1 MLKHGKHY
9 SPHSPSGSGTY
20 APPVEWLAMCINVLT
35 MLYCCVMGTHG
46 LPHWRT
52 VHKAIQWLSRPQST
66 LLMLILIALHAEA
79 SGAEHGLVRCGWA
92 VRPLNPE
99 GDNLQPH
106 AADAAMTV
114 TNLIDRGRTR
124 LSWQP
129 DTRQCG
135 NNTVPPRRVTI
146 DVGDVAC
153 MQSVHNMHSGATTHW
168 HQHWD
173 KRSSGNLCICI
184 DTQNTLGQLAADY
197 DEHLTLR
204 STDVGM
210 SLVRHG
216 KMFQV
221 HPGDVAL
228 NVAVAATNLTDRG
241 RTKPSWQPD
250 NRQCENNNVSSRLV
264 TIEVSDV
271 LDHKLPLKSLHAQLH
286 KSAPGYATRF
296 DSHTDVSFSTK
307 HLVVQVFTSV
317 LYWVISYSH
326 LPCWTRWSSWN
337 RYTYRSKDITL
348 PMFMIGLVTLPTGL
362 LGAPGT
368 SDRCDWA
375 IKIFSPDGE
384 NLLPHVAAA
393 YREVTS
399 MMDRGRAKLMRQ
411 LDTTHCGNNSAP
423 PSGC

>member
-1 MLKHGKHY
+1 MVKCSKC
-9 SPHSPSGSGTY
+9 T
-20 APPVEWLAMCINVLT
+20 LAMWPL
-35 MLYCCVMGTHG
+35 
-46 LPHWRT
+46 
-52 VHKAIQWLSRPQST
+52 T
-66 LLMLILIALHAEA
+66 LL
-79 SGAEHGLVRCGWA
+79 
-92 VRPLNPE
+92 
-99 GDNLQPH
+99 
-106 AADAAMTV
+106 
-114 TNLIDRGRTR
+114 
-124 LSWQP
+124 WQP
-129 DTRQCG
+129 PTLQTG
-135 NNTVPPRRVTI
+135 AGPSLLGSLII
-146 DVGDVAC
+146 DNAR
-153 MQSVHNMHSGATTHW
+153 TT
-168 HQHWD
+168 
-173 KRSSGNLCICI
+173 
-184 DTQNTLGQLAADY
+184 T
-197 DEHLTLR
+197 
-204 STDVGM
+204 
-210 SLVRHG
+210 SL
-216 KMFQV
+216 
-221 HPGDVAL
+221 
-228 NVAVAATNLTDRG
+228 
-241 RTKPSWQPD
+241 
-250 NRQCENNNVSSRLV
+250 SSRLV

-393 YREVTS
+393 YREVTN

-423 PSGC
+423 PPGGC